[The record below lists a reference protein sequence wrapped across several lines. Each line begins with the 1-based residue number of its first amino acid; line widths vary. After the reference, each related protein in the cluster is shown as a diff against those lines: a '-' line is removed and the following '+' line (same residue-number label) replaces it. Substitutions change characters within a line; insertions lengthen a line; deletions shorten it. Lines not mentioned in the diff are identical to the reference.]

1 MDLKQLRGFIAVAD
15 AMHFGRAAESLHMAP
30 TALSR
35 LVRALE
41 DEIGVRLLNR
51 TTRAVTLTRPGLGF
65 LEDAK
70 AILAR
75 TEDAARSAREIADG
89 GGLTLRIGAI
99 DAASASFLPAALNA
113 LRKAIPRVDIRLTET
128 MTAPQLQMLRTGRLD
143 LALIRPPMTESE
155 FPFEV
160 LREERLVA
168 LLPEHHALTRL
179 PDVAITQLAAESLI
193 IPAKRARPYAYDLV
207 MAYFASAGLVPHI
220 LQETTEKPAMLAMV
234 ASGMGVAL
242 IPDWVETLA
251 RPGICFRPI
260 RDVALTPVPAG
271 AVVGMA
277 WRGQQRH
284 AVRDVFL
291 AMLRHAAA
299 DFNPSAFVE
308 SSINRIAAGIKS
320 R

>member
-1 MDLKQLRGFIAVAD
+1 MDLKQIRGFIAVAE
-15 AMHFGRAAESLHMAP
+15 AMHFGRAAETLHMAP

-35 LVRALE
+35 LVKSLE

-51 TTRAVTLTRPGLGF
+51 TTRAVTLTRAGLGF
-65 LEDAK
+65 LEDAR

-113 LRKAIPRVDIRLTET
+113 LRAAHPQVDVRLTET

-143 LALIRPPMTESE
+143 LALIRPPTTASE

-168 LLPEHHALTRL
+168 LLPERHPLAARHE
-179 PDVAITQLAAESLI
+179 VAIPDLAAHPVI
-193 IPAKRARPYAYDLV
+193 IPAKRARPYAYDLA
-207 MAYFASAGLVPHI
+207 MAYFASAGLVPDI

-242 IPDWVETLA
+242 VPDWVQTLS
-251 RPGICFRPI
+251 RQGIRFRPVKG
-260 RDVALTPVPAG
+260 VALTPTPAG
-271 AVVGMA
+271 AIIGMA
-277 WRGQQRH
+277 WRDQQRH
-284 AVRDVFL
+284 AIRDAFL
-291 AMLRHAAA
+291 AILRAAA
-299 DFNPSAFVE
+299 AGFNPSGFVD
-308 SSINRIAAGIKS
+308 SSMSRIAAGDKS

>member
-1 MDLKQLRGFIAVAD
+1 MDLKQLRAFIAVAEE
-15 AMHFGRAAESLHMAP
+15 MHFGRAAERLRMAP

-35 LVRALE
+35 VVKTLE
-41 DEIGVRLLNR
+41 DEIGVLLLTR
-51 TTRAVTLTRPGLGF
+51 TTRAVTLTRAGLGF

-70 AILAR
+70 GILSR
-75 TEDAARSAREIADG
+75 TDEAARSAREIADG

-99 DAASASFLPAALNA
+99 DSASASFLPAALNR
-113 LRKAIPRVDIRLTET
+113 LRAAHPTVDVRLSEA

-143 LALIRPPMTESE
+143 LALIRPPLVDSE

-160 LREERLVA
+160 LREERLIA
-168 LLPEHHALTRL
+168 LLPERH
-179 PDVAITQLAAESLI
+179 PLAARATLGMSDLARDPVI

-207 MAYFASAGLVPHI
+207 MAYFATAGLVPRI

-242 IPDWVETLA
+242 VPDWLETLS
-251 RPGICFRPI
+251 RPGICFRPLD
-260 RDVALTPVPAG
+260 DVRLPSVPAG
-271 AVVGMA
+271 AIVGMA

-284 AVRDVFL
+284 AIRDVFL
-291 AMLRHAAA
+291 GILRDAAGEF
-299 DFNPSAFVE
+299 DPSIQVDL
-308 SSINRIAAGIKS
+308 SIIRIAAVHES